1 MGATTATTSESRPM
15 LLSPDN
21 RKISYRSKNGNVIT
35 LELKNSKAVESL
47 QQVAKRGIAQEN
59 SEQDQKKQESEG
71 LWAGLFDTLSF
82 WVMEG
87 VEIAAF
93 GPYDEPA
100 PK

>member
-1 MGATTATTSESRPM
+1 M

-21 RKISYRSKNGNVIT
+21 RKISYRSNGNVIT
-35 LELKNSKAVESL
+35 LELKNSKAVEKL

-59 SEQDQKKQESEG
+59 SEQGQKKQESEG

>member
-1 MGATTATTSESRPM
+1 MRATTATTPEPHPM
-15 LLSPDN
+15 LLSSSK
-21 RKISYRSKNGNVIT
+21 RKISYRSRNGNVIT

-47 QQVAKRGIAQEN
+47 QDVAKRGIPRGKSA
-59 SEQDQKKQESEG
+59 QDQTTQDSQG

-82 WVMEG
+82 CVMEG